1 MGQIPAAL
9 LLYKFDSICARLG
22 DPHALAREYL
32 GTCARNRSLPR
43 FTRFLAAAGFYSVV
57 GFTGMVVLPTLSVL
71 AAGML
76 ISAVLAPVAGIIDFG
91 GFLFGFDVPF
101 VMIRFGDWSAPA
113 WLTFPVSLVLGALF
127 FAAAYGLWRALRWY
141 VRTVCRGKS
150 ALREM

>member
-1 MGQIPAAL
+1 
-9 LLYKFDSICARLG
+9 
-22 DPHALAREYL
+22 
-32 GTCARNRSLPR
+32 
-43 FTRFLAAAGFYSVV
+43 
-57 GFTGMVVLPTLSVL
+57 
-71 AAGML
+71 ML

-141 VRTVCRGKS
+141 VRTVCRGNPRCGRCKRDNRGLS
-150 ALREM
+150 GIRIGGGTNSRRPFAL